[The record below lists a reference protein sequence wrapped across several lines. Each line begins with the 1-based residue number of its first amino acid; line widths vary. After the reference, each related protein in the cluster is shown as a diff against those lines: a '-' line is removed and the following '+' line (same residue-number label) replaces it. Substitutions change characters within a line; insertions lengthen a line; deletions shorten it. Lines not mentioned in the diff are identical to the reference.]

1 MSTTIKG
8 KEGGGFTSFFLGLPS
23 DWRVTATRTSM
34 YRLFYQM
41 VLPYLSIYTIALG
54 ANGSQLGMVNSIGMI
69 SAAVLSLFTG
79 SLMDKVGPKRIYLA
93 GISLLCLSWL
103 IYGVAGSWPVI
114 IPAMIM
120 YYVGYKTS
128 IHSCAGI
135 CANCLCKENRATA
148 MSICE
153 TLATGLLGIIG
164 PLLGAFIVGR
174 SGGVSVQGI
183 RPLFFICLVGNLAT
197 FLLILFKLSDRRW
210 GTAQRAADAGLIANI
225 REVFRHGK
233 YLKRFIVVSVITQLP
248 EGMIIPFTQPFAA
261 AKGAREFILGAMVTG
276 FAITPLLLGIPVGRL
291 ADRIGKKKMLLAIA
305 PLFWLSCIILI
316 VAKGSVAFLIAGVLQ
331 GAFYISG
338 VLTSALQ
345 FELVEPG
352 YMGRWVGVLFFFQ
365 MIAQAIVAFIAG
377 LIWDHMGP
385 QFVFL
390 IPIALDIL
398 IRIPLLLRI
407 REGGEQAVA

>member
-1 MSTTIKG
+1 MSTLIKG
-8 KEGGGFTSFFLGLPS
+8 GERRGVASFFLGLPP
-23 DWRVTATRTSM
+23 DWRVTATRTSL

-41 VLPYLSIYTIALG
+41 VLPYLSIYTITLG
-54 ANGSQLGMVNSIGMI
+54 ASGSQLGLVNSIGMI
-69 SAAVLSLFTG
+69 CAAVLSLFTG

-93 GISLLCLSWL
+93 GILLLCLSWL
-103 IYGVAGSWPVI
+103 IYGIAGSWPVI
-114 IPAMIM
+114 IPAMIL

-135 CANCLCKENRATA
+135 CANSLCKENRATA

-153 TLATGLLGIIG
+153 TLATGLLGIVG
-164 PLLGAFIVGR
+164 PLLGAFVVGR
-174 SGGVSVQGI
+174 SGGISVRGI
-183 RPLFFICLVGNLAT
+183 RPLFFICLAGNIAT
-197 FLLILFKLSDRRW
+197 LLLVFFKLSDRRW
-210 GTAQRAADAGLIANI
+210 GAAECARGAGVIANI
-225 REVFRHGK
+225 REVFKHGK

-261 AKGAREFILGAMVTG
+261 AKGAKEFVIGAMVTG

-291 ADRIGKKKMLLAIA
+291 ADRIGKKRMLLLMS

-316 VAKGSVAFLIAGVLQ
+316 AAKSSAAFLIAGVLQ

-338 VLTSALQ
+338 VLASALQ

-377 LIWDHMGP
+377 VIWDRVGP
-385 QFVFL
+385 QFVFI

-398 IRIPLLLRI
+398 IRIPLLLGI
-407 REGGEQAVA
+407 REEGRAIA